1 MANSNFKIKLGVQL
15 DSNAAKTLQS
25 EIDNQKLSI
34 KISNIKLDNNV
45 ISSLQKQFDSLKIN
59 LNFDNA
65 NNQSRILLN
74 NVNQIARATTT
85 IGNLKRMNIVD
96 ESLNSRLTEASR
108 KLQEIK
114 ANTDALGKAEGIA
127 QLNSDLK
134 LLTTD
139 VKTYNRE
146 LEQANSKNFFYDQQ
160 KQIANIKR
168 YINEN
173 TKAAKDY
180 GEALQNALNNT
191 KNATNTKEL
200 TTARKEFQALS
211 AEIKEAGQDGKT
223 FTQSFK
229 DLFGTFSQLF
239 SAAALVQTFFS
250 ALRNGFS
257 TIVALDDA
265 MIELKKVTDETAE
278 TYANFYTQANSIAK
292 ELGSTTEAVIN
303 HTAAWAQMGLTMEQ
317 AVEAAKTTSI
327 FSTISPE
334 MTDEQAETAL
344 ISTMKAYGIEAE
356 DMLDGIASKVN
367 IVGNNMA
374 ATNTNIAEILRRS
387 SSALA
392 AGNNTLDQNIALG
405 AAAQE
410 IVQDDAK
417 VGNALKTISMNIRS
431 LDEETGSYDET
442 LESIKDTIYG
452 ITGVSAFTDSTK
464 QTYKSTYDYLKDIS
478 EVWDELSDK
487 QQSTIASEL
496 FGKFQASSVCLV
508 M

>member
-65 NNQSRILLN
+65 NNQSRTLLN

-191 KNATNTKEL
+191 KNAIMICENLILTKGFNNCVIFINEESVNVVVNVNDGL
-200 TTARKEFQALS
+200 TTDKVAK
-211 AEIKEAGQDGKT
+211 
-223 FTQSFK
+223 
-229 DLFGTFSQLF
+229 
-239 SAAALVQTFFS
+239 VQNVIS
-250 ALRNGFS
+250 R
-257 TIVALDDA
+257 
-265 MIELKKVTDETAE
+265 
-278 TYANFYTQANSIAK
+278 
-292 ELGSTTEAVIN
+292 ELGTQIENIHITE
-303 HTAAWAQMGLTMEQ
+303 
-317 AVEAAKTTSI
+317 K
-327 FSTISPE
+327 
-334 MTDEQAETAL
+334 
-344 ISTMKAYGIEAE
+344 
-356 DMLDGIASKVN
+356 
-367 IVGNNMA
+367 
-374 ATNTNIAEILRRS
+374 
-387 SSALA
+387 
-392 AGNNTLDQNIALG
+392 
-405 AAAQE
+405 
-410 IVQDDAK
+410 
-417 VGNALKTISMNIRS
+417 
-431 LDEETGSYDET
+431 
-442 LESIKDTIYG
+442 
-452 ITGVSAFTDSTK
+452 
-464 QTYKSTYDYLKDIS
+464 
-478 EVWDELSDK
+478 
-487 QQSTIASEL
+487 
-496 FGKFQASSVCLV
+496 
-508 M
+508 